1 MSEEF
6 QNGRAIGPTWK
17 QVKAVRESV
26 QHELNLGIT
35 DAQDWCAR
43 ALYVSR
49 RGWQKWETGQH
60 KMHLANFEL
69 LNIKAET
76 LRRKP
81 R

>member
-6 QNGRAIGPTWK
+6 QNGRVIGPTWR
-17 QVKAVRESV
+17 QVKAVRESA

-49 RGWQKWETGQH
+49 RCFQKYESGQH
-60 KMHLANFEL
+60 KMHLAAFEL
-69 LNIKAET
+69 LNIKLEI
-76 LRRKP
+76 LRRRP